1 MIPGKF
7 IERMR
12 HMPDLDFDAFIASL
26 EQPSVRAFRVNTV
39 KTNAENL
46 IPLLPFS
53 AKPLPFSANAYYA
66 TEDKVGALA
75 AHHAGMLY
83 MQDPGAICTVAA
95 AAPQEGLRA
104 IDLCAAPGGKTT
116 QLAAA
121 IGDTGVLVS
130 NEYVSSR
137 CRILQ
142 GNVERMGVR
151 NTVVTNLDTAILAD
165 FYGPCFDLVVADVP
179 CSGEGM
185 FRKYDVAGEEW
196 SEENVANCAVRQWEI
211 LQNAARLV
219 KAGGRLLYS
228 TCTFS
233 LEENERNIDRFLT
246 EYPDFS
252 LIPVAPEIANITA
265 NGVTFEGCRHD
276 MTLCRRFYPH
286 LSPGEGQFV
295 ALLARSEE
303 SNPVGVLTRDGLASP
318 DKKTAEAAKH
328 FLNDVLTGI
337 PENMRLTVLR
347 DGLWL
352 SPDLPIPS
360 TGVFAPGVCIG
371 TLQKGRIE
379 PHHQLP
385 SALGKQYRRQVALSH
400 DDPRVAA
407 YLRGEELPL
416 TATEAAL
423 GNGYA
428 AVLFEGAPLG
438 GGKIVGDR
446 LKNHYPKGLR
456 NRS

>member
-1 MIPGKF
+1 MIPEKF
-7 IERMR
+7 TERMR
-12 HMPDLDFDAFIASL
+12 QMPGLDLDAFFAAL
-26 EQPSVRAFRVNTV
+26 EQPAVRAFRVNTV
-39 KTNAENL
+39 KTTAKKL

-53 AKPLPFSANAYYA
+53 ADPLPFAQNAFYA
-66 TEDKVGALA
+66 PEDKVGALP

-83 MQDPGAICTVAA
+83 MQDPGAICSVAA
-95 AAPQEGLRA
+95 AAPTAGLCA

-130 NEYVSSR
+130 NEYVPAR

-151 NTVVTNLDTAILAD
+151 NTVVTNLDTAVLAD
-165 FYGPCFDLVVADVP
+165 FYGPRFDLVVADVP

-211 LQNAARLV
+211 LQNAAKLV

-252 LIPVAPEIANITA
+252 LISVAPEIANITA
-265 NGVTFEGCRHD
+265 NGVNFEGCRHD

-303 SNPVGVLTRDGLASP
+303 SDAVGVLARDGLAAP
-318 DKKTAEAAKH
+318 DKKTAEITTR
-328 FLNDVLTGI
+328 FLSEVLCEI
-337 PENMRLTVLR
+337 PSDMRLTVLR

-352 SPDLPIPS
+352 SPELPIPS
-360 TGVFAPGVCIG
+360 AGVFAPGVCIG

-385 SALGKQYRRQVALSH
+385 SAFGKQYRRQVVLSH
-400 DDPRVAA
+400 NDPRVAA
-407 YLRGEELPL
+407 YLRGEEIPL
-416 TATEAAL
+416 TAEETAN

-456 NRS
+456 NR